1 MERFEAIGIS
11 VPVDVLDDVLRVDAE
26 DVESVG
32 APGYDGRSGCE
43 FLVRE
48 ELPFAPVCAV
58 EVFV

>member
-32 APGYDGRSGCE
+32 APGYDGRPGCE
-43 FLVRE
+43 LLV
-48 ELPFAPVCAV
+48 
-58 EVFV
+58 